1 MSGMREK
8 RVGAIVLAAGA
19 AARMGRIKQL
29 LKVEGQSL
37 LRRAVRAAIEGGC
50 GPVIVVTGA
59 HGRETAAEI
68 ADLAAVTVEN
78 RGWAEGMGSS
88 IRAGLAALEDTK
100 PEMDAAVILVCD
112 QPHLSGAVVKALVE
126 AWSAG
131 GRPMAACEYG
141 GTVGTP
147 CCFDRSVFANLAKLG
162 DAEGAKGLLV
172 ADPAGVTRVPWP
184 QGEVDL
190 DTPEDC
196 QSFFDRL
203 ME

>member
-1 MSGMREK
+1 M
-8 RVGAIVLAAGA
+8 
-19 AARMGRIKQL
+19 
-29 LKVEGQSL
+29 
-37 LRRAVRAAIEGGC
+37 EGGC
-50 GPVIVVTGA
+50 GVVIVVTGA
-59 HGRETAAEI
+59 YGRKTAAQI
-68 ADLAAVTVEN
+68 ADLPAITVEH
-78 RGWAEGMGSS
+78 RGWRAGIGSS
-88 IRAGLAALEDTK
+88 IRAGLAALQNAQ
-100 PEMDAAVILVCD
+100 PETDAAVILVCD
-112 QPHLSGAVVKALVE
+112 QPHLSATVVKSLVD

-162 DAEGAKGLLV
+162 DAEGAKGLLL

-196 QSFFDRL
+196 QSFFGRPA
-203 ME
+203 E